1 MLKPQCWPT
10 LDEIAEVTDR
20 VWASPMYERL
30 DLLLRTDDVRRW
42 GSETT
47 VCEFRLETLA
57 PLMKAAAATWEPAL
71 EAQRKQADID
81 ARLEAYRRYRPLW
94 EPWTPAPEP
103 EPAPE
108 VLAAKRAVRMTADA
122 EARALEYQREADVMR
137 RRLEELYIFLREQQE
152 QQRQRLQAERIKD
165 WNLL

>member
-1 MLKPQCWPT
+1 MAFARKQHRGRSFMLKPQCWPT

-47 VCEFRLETLA
+47 VLE
-57 PLMKAAAATWEPAL
+57 PRRFDWMKGFPEPRRTPDRIWGGPYPTW
-71 EAQRKQADID
+71 RD
-81 ARLEAYRRYRPLW
+81 R
-94 EPWTPAPEP
+94 EP
-103 EPAPE
+103 EPSRREPVWVPAP
-108 VLAAKRAVRMTADA
+108 AVTAE
-122 EARALEYQREADVMR
+122 EARAREYQREADVMR

-152 QQRQRLQAERIKD
+152 QQHQRLQADRIKD